1 MKRLA
6 EGLLLAAVMVAV
18 ILLISPADAQQ
29 DGGSSRPEVVHMSA
43 RDITDFEGVDV
54 ESSGGKVVGV
64 TVVRKG
70 GRQALKRRTQAPCEA
85 GCPAGENLSCWQD
98 ESGELSLCVCDG
110 DAAALRKVPGNKKYT
125 NIVLKRGADTS
136 RRP

>member
-18 ILLISPADAQQ
+18 ILFIEPADARQ
-29 DGGSSRPEVVHMSA
+29 DGGASRPEVVHMSA
-43 RDITDFEGVDV
+43 REITDFEGVDV

-70 GRQALKRRTQAPCEA
+70 RRQALVRRTQAPCEA
-85 GCPAGENLSCWQD
+85 GCPAGENLSCWQG

-110 DAAALRKVPGNKKYT
+110 DAAAVRKVPGNRKYN

-136 RRP
+136 R

>member
-1 MKRLA
+1 MRRLA
-6 EGLLLAAVMVAV
+6 EGVLLAAGMVAV
-18 ILLISPADAQQ
+18 ILFIEPADAQRE
-29 DGGSSRPEVVHMSA
+29 GGSSRPEVVHMSA

-70 GRQALKRRTQAPCEA
+70 GRQALRRLTQEPCEA
-85 GCPAGENLSCWQD
+85 GCPAGENLSCWQG

-110 DAAALRKVPGNKKYT
+110 GATAARKFSGGKKYS

-136 RRP
+136 HQ